1 MKNIELLK
9 IKLQAL
15 TTEDLFDLSKQP
27 EQQCPTINKMQ
38 ANVKDGC
45 NEIES
50 YCNDLRSVE
59 GAETIASDI
68 ESSLSY
74 YMWDKISELE
84 DLRKEIENIRQ
95 WGEEWK
101 NFAKT
106 FLNKL
111 KEEEIVEFISSDYQ
125 IKYEEINEQ
134 LLNNNS
140 L

>member
-9 IKLQAL
+9 IKLQVL

-50 YCNDLRSVE
+50 YCKDLRSIE
-59 GAETIASDI
+59 GAESVASDI
-68 ESSLSY
+68 ESSVSY

>member
-9 IKLQAL
+9 QRLKVD
-15 TTEDLFDLSKQP
+15 TSEMLFDIDKQP

-50 YCNDLRSVE
+50 YCKDLRSIE
-59 GAETIASDI
+59 GAETLASDI
-68 ESSLSY
+68 ESSVSY

-95 WGEEWK
+95 WGQGWK
-101 NFAKT
+101 DLAKSIINNT
-106 FLNKL
+106 K
-111 KEEEIVEFISSDYQ
+111 KDEDIVHYFSSDCQ
-125 IKYEEINEQ
+125 IKYNE
-134 LLNNNS
+134 LYGVVS
-140 L
+140 E